1 MSSKS
6 SGESRSRKFAERAI
20 PVLVFDGDCGF
31 CTTVARH
38 FEKRSFTPLT
48 IAAWQLADLG
58 ALGLTPAQA
67 SAQVYLVTER
77 GAFGGAECFCRTHEN
92 SGRPVSPI
100 RGLGHATTGHPQAV
114 RVGLSARGRK
124 SPQAAGRN
132 TSVRHGT
139 AGSRGL
145 TRSRRRLTA
154 DD

>member
-1 MSSKS
+1 MPEKS
-6 SGESRSRKFAERAI
+6 SPTSASPNSAGQEL

-77 GAFGGAECFCRTHEN
+77 GTFGGAECFAELMRIQGDPFHRFVAWGMRLPGIRRLFAWGYRRVAANRQRLPGGTPACAMSPETH
-92 SGRPVSPI
+92 
-100 RGLGHATTGHPQAV
+100 AD
-114 RVGLSARGRK
+114 
-124 SPQAAGRN
+124 
-132 TSVRHGT
+132 
-139 AGSRGL
+139 
-145 TRSRRRLTA
+145 SRRVA
-154 DD
+154 GD